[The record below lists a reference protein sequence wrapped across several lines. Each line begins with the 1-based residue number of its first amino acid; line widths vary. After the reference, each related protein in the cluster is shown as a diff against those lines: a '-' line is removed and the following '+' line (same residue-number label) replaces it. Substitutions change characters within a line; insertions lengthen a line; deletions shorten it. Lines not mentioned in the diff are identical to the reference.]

1 MSYTPPTPAQI
12 RAFLRRHG
20 LTGSQ
25 AAELAG
31 LSGANKIRA
40 MTGGSNPA
48 PMSYAIQFALAAHV
62 VLDEAVLARVKQA
75 MPVMI
80 ADVVVAETEAG

>member
-1 MSYTPPTPAQI
+1 MKVPHPTPAQV
-12 RAFLRRHG
+12 RAFLRLHG

-31 LSGANKIRA
+31 LAGANKIRA

-48 PMSYAIQFALAAHV
+48 LMSYAIQFALAAHV
-62 VLDEAVLARVKQA
+62 VLDEDALARVEQA
-75 MPVMI
+75 MPIMI
-80 ADVVVAETEAG
+80 ADGVVAETEAG